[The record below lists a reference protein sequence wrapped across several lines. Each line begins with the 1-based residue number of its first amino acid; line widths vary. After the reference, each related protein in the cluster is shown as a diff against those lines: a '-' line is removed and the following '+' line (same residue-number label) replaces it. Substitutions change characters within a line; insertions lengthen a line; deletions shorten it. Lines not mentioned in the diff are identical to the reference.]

1 MNYHL
6 KWPGELYVVP
16 GGSAPA
22 LYLLGRGGVH
32 IVHWEEGGNRRDS
45 LFINRTTALHSQS
58 ALLEEKPVFG

>member
-1 MNYHL
+1 MHYHL

-16 GGSAPA
+16 EGSAPA

-45 LFINRTTALHSQS
+45 LFINRTMALHSQS